1 MTSPDASARAAR
13 RRGDLL
19 PQPLPVSA
27 LAEDRVV
34 AGVPVRVF
42 TPADVE
48 GVYLHVHGG
57 GFVYGSARLQD
68 DRLEKLAHAC
78 RAAVISVEYRLAPEH
93 PYPAA
98 PDDCEAVAAW
108 LAGSATAQFGTGQ
121 LAIGGESAG
130 AGLAVTTLVR
140 LRDRHGF
147 TGFQA
152 AALAFGTYDLEL
164 STFAET
170 GDPALRRDELDQL
183 FTDYAG
189 TASRADPDLSPIHA
203 DLRDLPG
210 ALFVVGAL
218 DPLLHDSRRM
228 CERWRDAGNA
238 ALFKIWPDSPHGV
251 DVSSDVRS
259 FLATHLG
266 S

>member
-1 MTSPDASARAAR
+1 
-13 RRGDLL
+13 
-19 PQPLPVSA
+19 VSA

-42 TPADVE
+42 TPPDLA
-48 GVYLHVHGG
+48 GVYLHLHGG

-68 DRLEKLAHAC
+68 DRLEMLARAC
-78 RAAVISVEYRLAPEH
+78 RAAVISIEYRLAPEH

-98 PDDCEAVAAW
+98 PDDCEAVAEW
-108 LAGSATAQFGTGQ
+108 LAESATAQFGTDQ

-147 TGFQA
+147 TGFRA

-164 STFAET
+164 STFAEIS
-170 GDPALRRDELDQL
+170 DSSLRRDELDRL
-183 FTDYAG
+183 LADYAG

-203 DLRDLPG
+203 DLRDLPD

-218 DPLLHDSRRM
+218 DPLLPDSLSM
-228 CERWRDAGNA
+228 CERWRDAGNG
-238 ALFKIWPDSPHGV
+238 ALCTVLPDSPHGV
-251 DVSSDVRS
+251 DASSDVCS
-259 FLATHLG
+259 FLAAHFD